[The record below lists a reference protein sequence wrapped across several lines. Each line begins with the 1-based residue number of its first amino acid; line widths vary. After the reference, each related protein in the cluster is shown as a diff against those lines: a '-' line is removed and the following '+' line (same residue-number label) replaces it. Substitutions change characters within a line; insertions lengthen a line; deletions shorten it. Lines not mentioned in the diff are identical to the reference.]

1 LPLGANTAIGDLN
14 TINEEEAMHVKD
26 MFALDGKTAV
36 VTGGSVG
43 LGAQMATALAEAGA
57 NVVVAARKVDR
68 CIEMCA
74 KLEKNGI
81 RGLAVGCDVSKTEDC
96 QNLVDVTIKEFGALN
111 ILVNNA
117 GISWIAKSLNFP
129 MDKWQR
135 VMNLNVNGTFQLSVM
150 AAKIMKEQGG
160 GKIVNMASIGGL
172 RGDLP
177 EIIDSVAYTASKGAI
192 LTMTKDLA
200 VKWARYGITVNAICP
215 GWFPTSMNTQHLEV
229 LADKLIPRIPLGRYG
244 GSEDIKGLIVF
255 LSSAASDYITGQY
268 VVVDGGQTALV

>member
-1 LPLGANTAIGDLN
+1 
-14 TINEEEAMHVKD
+14 MHVKD

-81 RGLAVGCDVSKTEDC
+81 RGLAVACDVSKTEDC

>member
-1 LPLGANTAIGDLN
+1 
-14 TINEEEAMHVKD
+14 MHVKD

-74 KLEKNGI
+74 KLEKLGVK
-81 RGLAVGCDVSKTEDC
+81 AVAVACDVSKAEDC
-96 QNLVDVTIKEFGALN
+96 QNLVDVTIKEFSALN

-117 GISWIAKSLNFP
+117 GISWIAESLNFP

-150 AAKIMKEQGG
+150 AAKVMKEHGG
-160 GKIVNMASIGGL
+160 GKIVNMASIGGF
-172 RGDLP
+172 RGELP
-177 EIIDSVAYTASKGAI
+177 EIVDSVAYTASKGAI

-215 GWFPTSMNTQHLEV
+215 GWFPTGMNAQHLAA
-229 LADKLIPRIPLGRYG
+229 LADRLIPRIPLGRYG
-244 GSEDIKGLIVF
+244 GSEDLKGLIVF

-268 VVVDGGQTALV
+268 VVVDGGQTAQT